1 MIDHLQL
8 CAYLPTYLA
17 SGRFGT
23 SFLVSTFFFFVSND
37 RAVELLDKAVTPI
50 RVVAV
55 VVAVVVVTS
64 SVDPD

>member
-1 MIDHLQL
+1 MCI
-8 CAYLPTYLA
+8 PTYLS

-55 VVAVVVVTS
+55 VVVAVVVPS